1 MLWDS
6 EQQGKGGKEVIGEL
20 VGSVKQVK
28 RTNEPSGCQGPVCY
42 LLLPTAWLRQ
52 EPSCN
57 WLGVKEVLMKRL
69 PPLTGPLEQLNLVLP
84 QTHSGQPILPSLAH
98 TSFPLPWLIPFRG
111 LVASKQVIFHPSFK
125 F

>member
-28 RTNEPSGCQGPVCY
+28 RMNEPSGCQGLACY

-57 WLGVKEVLMKRL
+57 
-69 PPLTGPLEQLNLVLP
+69 
-84 QTHSGQPILPSLAH
+84 
-98 TSFPLPWLIPFRG
+98 
-111 LVASKQVIFHPSFK
+111 
-125 F
+125 